1 MRFIRNMVPRAAFM
15 GCLALL
21 MVLSVLLPVG
31 HHALANEDGG
41 VSDLSLYQRASEL
54 TREFATA
61 LAPGSEVEEM
71 YMLEKTSDDGL
82 LVAGN
87 AGGMLGYAEILS
99 DDTGIVG
106 WLMNSYTT
114 ASATITYDQLMHVV
128 GDGSDSVYQAGQNN
142 PFFQYAGYGEV
153 LTEMGLISTIRPGLG
168 EGLRFV
174 SSGLMLLVYLL
185 ANAAPFLFR
194 GALMILTT
202 LNPFRLFETVIN
214 GTASADLGFISGI
227 AEYVGSIYEVVQDF
241 SIVVLLPAFLATTV
255 FSVLVFRK
263 GSAMKKF
270 SRYAV
275 RVFMLFAGLPLIGAT
290 YTGLIEDL
298 DSQVSVGSEYADY
311 LVLSSYVD
319 FENWVKYSRLAPPED
334 SNIRNPRYG
343 EDEERSISDRAMI
356 LEVNGTRANNDRAQ
370 ALKNRYSSTSE
381 IGKIFEEGGTRT
393 DVDGES
399 MSPEEKES
407 FTKVYS
413 MLTRHMTSAKYTSS
427 DYDGEV
433 SGQIQRIR
441 SANRSEEN
449 DENIVKMFSLSAS
462 DNRTWSSKLN
472 PFDGDEEWMKPIH
485 WNGEDNDVNSSAK
498 GLFTEGNALNSLF
511 QFGTYRMNIYNSGDL
526 RYNVGEGYVVP
537 AMPSVVS
544 DKSAPIGATRAETV
558 GGLSPIAMYNFLNTT
573 FSNTG
578 LTVYSPQ
585 RTSSDL
591 SRDAYAAVTFGGSGV
606 SSFTRWVE
614 NLTVMLSLALL
625 SIAYGV
631 MMVSV
636 AIKNLPRILTGVFG
650 TALGSIAFTTKL
662 LISTAVLI
670 IQVIGMIFFYALSE
684 NIIMT
689 LLLNFNELVD
699 VGGEYFGAGVI
710 FEFLGSFLITVITA
724 AVTIFMI
731 KNAKVFKE
739 MMEEVVTNIITR
751 VMGTLDTSTGGQG
764 LDATKMSGG
773 RIGGDGKLS
782 DAAKHEDGRGLTGS
796 MENLANGGLVGGAAG
811 LLGDAHDIEAKREQA
826 KQELKQEPDGLGA
839 KVRNRMKTA
848 SHLMGAKGKDVGKSL
863 VGVNGKSLDREMEAK
878 ENQIRAL
885 MYKSP
890 SDEDDQQEQQ
900 SAESSTTQAGQS
912 VDENGELKKD
922 ADGNALDADGNAIS
936 ASSPLGMAGMRP
948 MTGHDGALMDADG
961 NTYTDEMG
969 SAFYQNDK
977 GQLVDEDG
985 NFVALDKD
993 GTLQPVAAIPGNNG
1007 KPVSASKEAKKLD
1020 AMRFDA
1026 DSYDSMTNEQNT
1038 THYGMD
1044 KEGNVVGTD
1053 GNALQVSGENGLQPV
1068 GLDDQ
1073 GYVTDASGNRVSA
1086 GDINGPVDAR
1096 GFEEVKD
1103 PETGETHLRHKGDEA
1118 MKHAVLPVGAPGKGK
1133 PGSQNL
1139 TSLAKQSNRANA
1151 LAKQA
1156 DKRVEELKAN
1166 GASPYAV
1173 MQAQRY
1179 ADKMN
1184 KNARTSQ
1191 QAFNQAMQ
1199 GSSKGKHQAG
1209 VRQPVT
1215 EDHVKSAAR
1224 HASAEKTALNESV
1237 GKLEQ
1242 MKAEGASPKMI
1253 ARQERKVD
1261 AQRQSARQA
1270 AGMEQDLR
1278 TAQSAGRSY
1287 NEVSSA
1293 RSRVESAEGLY
1304 QKAQDAHS
1312 EAVASGQPKEVIQK
1326 REQKMNQ
1333 ASRVLSDAQSNLS
1346 RVSQKPSGTPEQ
1358 IDQASARF
1366 EQAQARH
1373 EQAQS
1378 NVQRLEQQ
1386 GNASLPYVQTAKR
1399 EEQQAQSRYKE
1410 AQANV
1415 RELQQSGAPA
1425 QEIQRAKAKQQEAKT
1440 DMKQASGR
1448 AQALEQQQE
1457 KVQTVRQEQQQAQAR
1472 YKQAEATVRT
1482 LEQNGAP
1489 EQDVQAAKK
1498 EQKQAFMQQKQAS
1511 GRASQVQEQQQ
1522 QQHLQTA
1529 KWAQG
1534 KAETRHQQ
1542 ATATVQQLEQQ
1553 GAPEQ
1558 EIVAARGRQQQ
1569 AEAQV
1574 KQASGKVNQI
1584 EQRQQ
1589 NIQNAKRD
1597 QHQAKTRYTR
1607 ATNKVKQLEES
1618 GAPERDIRAAK
1629 RTQSQ
1634 AKVQHDQASSR
1645 VQSLNQPPRQAS
1657 KQEVQKARK
1666 EQAQAKQRMDKAQ
1679 SAKQRALNPK
1689 GWGKKSQSAPV
1700 TQTVPERSAS
1710 QSYAELTASGVSNY
1724 SDYSKQV
1731 AKHTTDLKNN
1741 QSKLKQAKQRLA
1753 TLRSSNRPPQI
1764 IEQAQSKVKTL
1775 QSSVDVSQSN
1785 VKKLKDNAQGLLKNG
1800 DFQPTVASRPIRKNG
1815 PAIINQ
1821 MVHMS
1826 QSQAMYDKLAYQEKS
1841 GTLSE
1846 AGRRQMKSLGGR
1858 LTHMRRD
1865 LVRSGIQEDAIRD
1878 KASIVQSTKHMQQSW
1893 ESFVNGTSVENGE

>member
-1 MRFIRNMVPRAAFM
+1 MRLLQKVIPRAAFM

-21 MVLSVLLPVG
+21 MVLTVLLPVG
-31 HHALANEDGG
+31 HHALANEDGT

-61 LAPGSEVEEM
+61 LSPGSEVDDM
-71 YMLEKTSDDGL
+71 HMLETNDTDSL

-87 AGGMLGYAEILS
+87 AGGMLGYAEVLS

-128 GDGSDSVYQAGQNN
+128 GDGSDSVYVAGQSN

-168 EGLRFV
+168 EGLRFI
-174 SSGLMLLVYLL
+174 SSGLTLLVYLL

-214 GTASADLGFISGI
+214 GTASADLGIISGI
-227 AEYVGSIYEVVQDF
+227 AEYVGSMYEVVQDF
-241 SIVVLLPAFLATTV
+241 SIVVLLPAFLAATV

-263 GSAMKKF
+263 GSAMKRF
-270 SRYAV
+270 ARYGV

-298 DSQVSVGSEYADY
+298 DSKVSVGSEYADY

-319 FENWVKYSRLAPPED
+319 FENWVKYSRLAPPVD
-334 SNIRNPRYG
+334 SDIRNPRYG
-343 EDEERSISDRAMI
+343 DDEERSISDRAMI

-370 ALKNRYSSTSE
+370 ALKTRYSSTSE
-381 IGKIFEEGGTRT
+381 LGAIFDEGGAKT
-393 DVDGES
+393 DVDGET
-399 MSPEEKES
+399 MSREEKNS
-407 FTKVYS
+407 FTRVYS
-413 MLTRHMTSAKYTSS
+413 MLSRHMTSAKYTGS

-441 SANRSEEN
+441 ATNSSEEN

-472 PFDGDEEWMKPIH
+472 PFDGDEDWMKPIH
-485 WNGEDNDVNSSAK
+485 WNGDGNDIDSSAK
-498 GLFTEGNALNSLF
+498 GLFTEGNARNELF
-511 QFGTYRMNIYNSGDL
+511 QFGNYRMNIYNAGDL
-526 RYNVGEGYVVP
+526 RYTVGEGYVVP
-537 AMPSVVS
+537 NMDPVVTS
-544 DKSAPIGATRAETV
+544 KSAPIGATRAETV

-636 AIKNLPRILTGVFG
+636 AIKNIPRILTGVFG

-670 IQVIGMIFFYALSE
+670 IQVIGMIFLYALSE

-731 KNAKVFKE
+731 NNVKVFKE

-773 RIGGDGKLS
+773 RVGGDGKLT
-782 DAAKHEDGRGLTGS
+782 DAARAPSGI
-796 MENLANGGLVGGAAG
+796 AG
-811 LLGDAHDIEAKREQA
+811 LLGDAHGIEARREQMA
-826 KQELKQEPDGLGA
+826 EELGQDTGGLGS
-839 KVRNRMKTA
+839 KFKSRIGTA
-848 SHLMGAKGKDVGKSL
+848 SDLMGAKGKDIAKGAVGVEGKSL
-863 VGVNGKSLDREMEAK
+863 EREMNAKERALQAMPYNKDREDDFANSRGMSDDEAT
-878 ENQIRAL
+878 
-885 MYKSP
+885 
-890 SDEDDQQEQQ
+890 
-900 SAESSTTQAGQS
+900 STTDRGQA
-912 VDENGELKKD
+912 VDENGEIKKD
-922 ADGNALDADGNAIS
+922 ADGNALDAEGNAIS
-936 ASSPLGMAGMRP
+936 PNAPVGMAGMRP
-948 MTGHDGALMDADG
+948 MTGDGGALMDADG

-969 SAFYQNDK
+969 NAFYQNDK

-993 GTLQPVAAIPGNNG
+993 GTLQPVAQIPGHNG

-1020 AMRFDA
+1020 DLRFDA
-1026 DSYDSMTNEQNT
+1026 DSYDAMTNEQNA
-1038 THYGMD
+1038 THYGLD

-1053 GNALQVSGENGLQPV
+1053 GDALQVNGENGLQPV
-1068 GLDDQ
+1068 GLDSQ
-1073 GYVTDASGNRVSA
+1073 GFVTDADGNRVSA
-1086 GDINGPVDAR
+1086 SDINGSVDGR
-1096 GFEEVKD
+1096 GFEEVED
-1103 PETGETHLRHKGDEA
+1103 AETGETHLKHKGDEA
-1118 MKHAVLPVGAPGKGK
+1118 MKHAVLPVGAPEKGK
-1133 PGSQNL
+1133 PGSENL
-1139 TSLAKQSNRANA
+1139 TSLAKQSNKANN

-1156 DKRVEELKAN
+1156 ERRVEELKAN

-1199 GSSKGKHQAG
+1199 GSGKGKHQTG
-1209 VRQPVT
+1209 TRQPVT

-1224 HASAEKTALNESV
+1224 HANSEKTALNESV

-1253 ARQERKVD
+1253 ARQERKVE
-1261 AQRQSARQA
+1261 AKRESARQA

-1287 NEVSSA
+1287 NEVSNA
-1293 RSRVESAEGLY
+1293 RSRVESAEQVY
-1304 QKAQDAHS
+1304 QKAQNAHS
-1312 EAVASGQPKEVIQK
+1312 DAVASGQPKEVIQK

-1358 IDQASARF
+1358 IDQASAKF
-1366 EQAQARH
+1366 EHAQAH
-1373 EQAQS
+1373 HDQAKA

-1399 EEQQAQSRYKE
+1399 EQQQAQNRYKE

-1415 RELQQSGAPA
+1415 RELEQSGAPA
-1425 QEIQRAKAKQQEAKT
+1425 QEIQSAKAKQQEAKT

-1448 AQALEQQQE
+1448 VQQLEQQQG
-1457 KVQTVRQEQQQAQAR
+1457 KVQTARQEQQQARAR
-1472 YKQAEATVRT
+1472 YKQAQANVRE
-1482 LEQNGAP
+1482 LQENGAS
-1489 EQDVQAAKK
+1489 ESEIQNARQ
-1498 EQKQAFMQQKQAS
+1498 EQKQAGVQVKQAS
-1511 GRASQVQEQQQ
+1511 GRVSQVQERQQ

-1534 KAETRHQQ
+1534 KAEMRHQQ
-1542 ATATVQQLEQQ
+1542 ATDTVQQLEQQ
-1553 GAPEQ
+1553 GAPDQ
-1558 EIVAARGRQQQ
+1558 DIMAARGRQQQ
-1569 AEAQV
+1569 AETQV
-1574 KQASGKVNQI
+1574 KQASGRVNQI
-1584 EQRQQ
+1584 EQQQ
-1589 NIQNAKRD
+1589 ENVQNAKRD

-1629 RTQSQ
+1629 RMQSQ
-1634 AKVQHDQASSR
+1634 AKAQQEQASSR
-1645 VQSLNQPPRQAS
+1645 VESLNQPPRQAS
-1657 KQEVQKARK
+1657 KQEIQKARK
-1666 EQAQAKQRMDKAQ
+1666 EQGQAKQRMDKAQ
-1679 SAKQRALNPK
+1679 STKQRVLNPP
-1689 GWGKKSQSAPV
+1689 GWNKKTQSAPV
-1700 TQTVPERSAS
+1700 TQATPERSAS

-1741 QSKLKQAKQRLA
+1741 QSKLKQAQQRLA

-1764 IEQAQSKVKTL
+1764 IQQAQSQVEAL
-1775 QSSVDVSQSN
+1775 ESSVGVSQSN

-1800 DFQPTVASRPIRKNG
+1800 DFQPPVASRPIRKNG

-1826 QSQAMYDKLAYQEKS
+1826 QSQAMYDKLAYQEKT

-1846 AGRRQMKSLGGR
+1846 SGRKQMKNLGGR
-1858 LTHMRRD
+1858 LNHMRRD
-1865 LVRSGIQEDAIRD
+1865 LVRSGIQEDALRD
-1878 KASIVQSTKHMQQSW
+1878 KASIVHSTKHMQQSW
-1893 ESFVNGTSVENGE
+1893 DSFVNGTSVDNDE